1 MAQAQAKDKDELE
14 EVEEVEETE
23 VKDKKTKVENGLF
36 IFRRDLRIVDN
47 KGLLLANSR
56 CKNLYTIFI
65 FTPEQVT
72 GANKF
77 KSDNAV
83 QFMIESL
90 QDLAS
95 AISKKGG
102 HLYTFYGK
110 NDTIIKQLIKSLDIE
125 LVCFNKDYSP
135 YAVKRDESIIELCQ
149 KKDIDCQVE
158 VAQDYYL
165 LEPGTVLNGSKKM
178 YQKFTPFYNSAHK
191 KHVDLP
197 SSKQVTNLAKTS
209 KQLANT
215 LSLETA
221 LHRFTTVNPDISV
234 NGGRQHAISQIKSAA
249 RTQSHYSRTHNELS
263 KDTSMLS
270 AYIKFGCLSIR
281 EVYKVFRHNTDL
293 IRQLWWRDFYANILF
308 AYPHVLGSA
317 MKPNYNRVHWHHN
330 SNWFKAWTNGLTGYP
345 IVDAGMR
352 QLNATGYMH
361 NRARLITASFL
372 VKTLLISW
380 EYGEEYFAKMLTD
393 YDPASNNGNWQWI
406 AGSGADSQPYFRIFS
421 PKEQNKNFDPDC
433 TYIKTW
439 IPELQNVDVKDIIN
453 WDTEHVNYTSKT
465 AGGRYPGPICNFAK
479 QKELALKMYGAVF
492 K

>member
-1 MAQAQAKDKDELE
+1 MATNTNTNTNTNKNTNTNNKI
-14 EVEEVEETE
+14 
-23 VKDKKTKVENGLF
+23 ENGLF
-36 IFRRDLRIVDN
+36 IFRRDLRIIDN
-47 KGLLLANSR
+47 KGLLEASSKCSKLF
-56 CKNLYTIFI
+56 TIFI

-90 QDLAS
+90 QDLS
-95 AISKKGG
+95 TAISKKGG

-110 NDTIIKQLIKSLDIE
+110 NDAIVKQLILALDIDA
-125 LVCFNKDYSP
+125 VFFNKDYSP
-135 YAVKRDESIIELCQ
+135 YAIERDKSIGKVAE
-149 KKDIDCQVE
+149 KMDVQVITS
-158 VAQDYYL
+158 QDYYL

-178 YQKFTPFYNSAHK
+178 YQKFTPFYNSAASTAYA
-191 KHVDLP
+191 KHIDPP
-197 SSKQVTNLAKTS
+197 SGKQITNFAKTT
-209 KQLANT
+209 KTLANG
-215 LSLETA
+215 LSLATA
-221 LHRFTTVNPDISV
+221 LTRFTTVNPKSDRLV
-234 NGGRQHAISQIKSAA
+234 HGGRQEAIISLKIAVKS
-249 RTQSHYSRTHNELS
+249 QSHYSKTHNDLF
-263 KDTSMLS
+263 KATTQLS

-281 EVYKVFRHNTDL
+281 EVYKVFRNNTDL

-317 MKPNYNRVHWHHN
+317 MKPNYNRVRWHHN
-330 SNWFKAWTNGLTGYP
+330 ANWFKCWTKGITGYP

-361 NRARLITASFL
+361 NRARLITSSFL

-380 EYGEEYFAKMLTD
+380 EHGEQYFAKMLTD

-433 TYIKTW
+433 EYIKTW
-439 IPELQNVDVKDIIN
+439 IPELKDILAKDIIN
-453 WDTEHVNYTSKT
+453 WDTEHVKHKDIGYAK
-465 AGGRYPGPICNFAK
+465 PICEFAK
-479 QKELALKMYGAVF
+479 QNELALKMYEAVF
-492 K
+492 R

>member
-1 MAQAQAKDKDELE
+1 MATNTNKNTNTNNKI
-14 EVEEVEETE
+14 
-23 VKDKKTKVENGLF
+23 ENGLF
-36 IFRRDLRIVDN
+36 IFRRDLRIIDN
-47 KGLLLANSR
+47 KGLLEASSKCSR
-56 CKNLYTIFI
+56 LFTIFI

-77 KSDNAV
+77 KSDNAL

-90 QDLAS
+90 QDLS
-95 AISKKGG
+95 TAISKKGG

-110 NDTIIKQLIKSLDIE
+110 NDAIVKQLVLALDIDA
-125 LVCFNKDYSP
+125 VFFNKDYSP
-135 YAVKRDESIIELCQ
+135 YAIERDESIGKVAE
-149 KKDIDCQVE
+149 KMDVQVITS
-158 VAQDYYL
+158 QDYYL

-178 YQKFTPFYNSAHK
+178 YQKFTPFYNSATSTAYA
-191 KHVDLP
+191 KHIDPP
-197 SSKQVTNLAKTS
+197 SSKQITNFAKTT
-209 KQLANT
+209 KTLANG
-215 LSLETA
+215 LSLATA
-221 LHRFTTVNPDISV
+221 LTRFTTVNPKSDRLV
-234 NGGRQHAISQIKSAA
+234 HGGRQEAIISLKIAVKS
-249 RTQSHYSRTHNELS
+249 QSHYSKTHNDLF
-263 KDTSMLS
+263 KATTQLS

-281 EVYKVFRHNTDL
+281 EVYKVFRNNTDL

-317 MKPNYNRVHWHHN
+317 MKPNYNRVRWHFN
-330 SNWFKAWTNGLTGYP
+330 TNWFKCWTKGKTGYP

-380 EYGEEYFAKMLTD
+380 EHGEQYFAKMLTD

-433 TYIKTW
+433 EYIKTW
-439 IPELQNVDVKDIIN
+439 IPELKDILAKDIIN
-453 WDTEHVNYTSKT
+453 WDTEHVKHKDIGYAK
-465 AGGRYPGPICNFAK
+465 PICEFAK
-479 QKELALKMYGAVF
+479 QNELALKMYEAVF
-492 K
+492 R